1 MPTRQSLGSTEV
13 EEAEPD
19 GSLLL
24 FRKNELYLR
33 KGRLSMSR
41 KRTLILGAAGR
52 DFHNFNTLYRKDN
65 SYEVVAFTAT
75 QIPDIDGRKYP
86 AELAG
91 EFYPE
96 GIKILDESELENIIS
111 GEKIELCVM
120 SYSDLPDST
129 VMALASR
136 VNAAGADFVM
146 IGAQRTMIKSTKPV
160 VAITAV
166 RTGCGK
172 SQTTRRVVEE
182 LKAAG
187 KKVVAIRHPMPYGDL
202 VKQRV
207 QRFETIED
215 LKKHECTIEEM
226 EEYEPHISRGNIIY
240 SGVDY
245 EAILREAEKE
255 ADIILWDGGN
265 NDTSFYAPDL
275 TITVVDPH
283 RPGHEVSYYPGQI
296 NLRLADVVVINKIDS
311 AYPEDVEEVRKNIRR
326 VNPTARIIDG
336 ASPVSVDKPELVNG
350 KKVLVVEDGPTLT
363 HGEMEYG
370 AGYVAA
376 EKYGAAEF
384 ANPIPAAVGTIRA
397 TFDKYYPGVEETA
410 ILPAMGYGDAQIKD
424 LEETINA
431 VDCDAVVIGTPI
443 DLSRII
449 KINKPTVKVTYDL
462 QEIGKPDLGE
472 VLKPFTV

>member
-1 MPTRQSLGSTEV
+1 
-13 EEAEPD
+13 
-19 GSLLL
+19 
-24 FRKNELYLR
+24 
-33 KGRLSMSR
+33 MSR
-41 KRTLILGAAGR
+41 TRTLILGAAGR
-52 DFHNFNTLYRKDN
+52 DFHNFNTLYRTDN
-65 SYEVVAFTAT
+65 SFEVVAFTAT

-91 EFYPE
+91 EFYPQ
-96 GIKILDESELENIIS
+96 GIPILDESQLEKIIK
-111 GEKIELCVM
+111 EDNIELCVM

-136 VNAAGADFVM
+136 VNAVGADFTM
-146 IGAQRTMIKSTKPV
+146 IGAQRTMVKSTKPLI
-160 VAITAV
+160 AITAV

-172 SQTTRRVVEE
+172 SQTTRRVIEE
-182 LKAAG
+182 LTAAG

-207 QRFETIED
+207 QRFATIED

-255 ADIILWDGGN
+255 ADVILWDGGN

-283 RPGHEVSYYPGQI
+283 RPGHEISYYPGQI
-296 NLRLADVVVINKIDS
+296 NTRIADVIVINKIDS
-311 AYPEDVEEVRKNIRR
+311 AYPEDVEEVRRNVRK
-326 VNPTARIIDG
+326 VNPNVRIIDG
-336 ASPVSVDKPELVNG
+336 ASPVSIDKPELVNG
-350 KKVLVVEDGPTLT
+350 KRVLVVEDGPTLT

-376 EKYGAAEF
+376 EKYGASEF
-384 ANPIPAAVGTIRA
+384 ANPIPFAVRTIKD
-397 TFDKYYPGVEETA
+397 TFDKYYPGVEETS
-410 ILPAMGYGDAQIKD
+410 ILPAMGYGDAQMKD

-431 VDCDAVVIGTPI
+431 IDCDVVVIGTPM
-443 DLSRII
+443 DLTRVV

-462 QEIGKPDLGE
+462 QEIGKPDLAE
-472 VLKPFTV
+472 VLKPFTK